1 MTSEMHNPQSA
12 DSLRKAIFKYASE
25 RFDYNPPPLDGT
37 ASPAELTAE
46 VGQTITEDGL
56 GGETALKLFAEK
68 LAPATISTDHP
79 GFLSFIPAAPTE
91 AASLF
96 DLVVSASSIYGG
108 SWLEG
113 SGAVYAE
120 NQVLSFLAREFGLPE
135 TSGGVFVQGGTLG
148 NLSALAVAREE
159 ASKKSGAKNWTII
172 CSEEA
177 HSSIQSVAM
186 VLGVQTTKAASGDA
200 GFIDYHS
207 AKTAVIEAE
216 KSGLTPMAIVG
227 TSGTTNFGI
236 IDDLAGLA
244 KLAKEI
250 GVWFHVDG
258 AYGLAGALV
267 PELRPQFNGIEQAD
281 SFIVDP
287 HKWLFAPFDACALVY
302 RNPQL
307 ARQTFSQHGEYLEPI
322 NKSTEWNPS
331 DYAFNLSRR
340 ARGLPLWFSL
350 ATHGAAKY
358 RSALKQNVDLAFQ
371 IAAEIEKR
379 PNLKLVRK
387 PQLSVVVF
395 ERVGWDMEDY
405 EKWSEQ
411 LLADQTAFVLPS
423 SLRGKPHTRFAI
435 VNPQTSFELLVEIL
449 DSMEK

>member
-1 MTSEMHNPQSA
+1 MHNPQSA
-12 DSLRKAIFKYASE
+12 DSLRKAIFDYASQ
-25 RFDYNPPPLDGT
+25 RFDYNPPPLDGPL
-37 ASPAELTAE
+37 SPAELKAK

-56 GGETALKLFAEK
+56 GGEKALNIFAEQ

-96 DLVVSASSIYGG
+96 DLVVSASSVYGG

-113 SGAVYAE
+113 AGAVYAE
-120 NQVLSFLAREFGLPE
+120 NQVLSFLAGEYGLPE

-159 ASKKSGAKNWTII
+159 AAKKLGKKNWTII

-177 HSSIQSVAM
+177 HSSIQAVAM
-186 VLGVQTTKAASGDA
+186 VLGIETTKAASGDS
-200 GFIDYHS
+200 GSIGYDS
-207 AKTAVIEAE
+207 AKAAALEAT
-216 KSGLTPMAIVG
+216 SAGLTPMAIVG
-227 TSGTTNFGI
+227 TAGTTNFGI

-244 KLAKEI
+244 KLAKELGI
-250 GVWFHVDG
+250 WYHVDG
-258 AYGLAGALV
+258 AYGLAGALI
-267 PELRPQFNGIEQAD
+267 PELRAKFNGIEQAD

-307 ARQTFSQHGEYLEPI
+307 ARKTFSQHGEYLEPI

-350 ATHGAAKY
+350 ATYGAAKY

-379 PNLKLVRK
+379 PSLRLVRQ

-395 ERVGWDMEDY
+395 ERIGWEMSDY
-405 EKWSEQ
+405 EKWSEK
-411 LLADQTAFVLPS
+411 LLADQIAFVLPS

>member
-12 DSLRKAIFKYASE
+12 DSLRKAIFDYASQ
-25 RFDYNPPPLDGT
+25 RFDYNPPPLDGPL
-37 ASPAELTAE
+37 SPAELKAK

-56 GGETALKLFAEK
+56 GGEKALNIFAEQ

-96 DLVVSASSIYGG
+96 DLVVSASSVYGG

-113 SGAVYAE
+113 AGAVYAE
-120 NQVLSFLAREFGLPE
+120 NQVLSFLAGEYGLPE

-159 ASKKSGAKNWTII
+159 AAKKLGKKNWTII

-177 HSSIQSVAM
+177 HSSIQAVAM
-186 VLGVQTTKAASGDA
+186 VLGIETTKAASGDS
-200 GFIDYHS
+200 GSIGYDS
-207 AKTAVIEAE
+207 AKAAALEAT
-216 KSGLTPMAIVG
+216 SAGLTPMAIVG
-227 TSGTTNFGI
+227 TAGTTNFGI

-244 KLAKEI
+244 KLAKELGI
-250 GVWFHVDG
+250 WYHVDG
-258 AYGLAGALV
+258 AYGLAGALI
-267 PELRPQFNGIEQAD
+267 PELRAKFNGIEQAD

-307 ARQTFSQHGEYLEPI
+307 ARKTFSQHGEYLEPI

-350 ATHGAAKY
+350 ATYGAAKY

-379 PNLKLVRK
+379 PSLRLVRQ

-395 ERVGWDMEDY
+395 ERIGWEMSDY
-405 EKWSEQ
+405 EKWSEK
-411 LLADQTAFVLPS
+411 LLADQIAFVLPS

>member
-1 MTSEMHNPQSA
+1 
-12 DSLRKAIFKYASE
+12 
-25 RFDYNPPPLDGT
+25 
-37 ASPAELTAE
+37 
-46 VGQTITEDGL
+46 
-56 GGETALKLFAEK
+56 
-68 LAPATISTDHP
+68 
-79 GFLSFIPAAPTE
+79 
-91 AASLF
+91 
-96 DLVVSASSIYGG
+96 
-108 SWLEG
+108 
-113 SGAVYAE
+113 
-120 NQVLSFLAREFGLPE
+120 
-135 TSGGVFVQGGTLG
+135 
-148 NLSALAVAREE
+148 
-159 ASKKSGAKNWTII
+159 
-172 CSEEA
+172 
-177 HSSIQSVAM
+177 
-186 VLGVQTTKAASGDA
+186 
-200 GFIDYHS
+200 
-207 AKTAVIEAE
+207 
-216 KSGLTPMAIVG
+216 MAIVG

-331 DYAFNLSRR
+331 DYAFNLTRR

-395 ERVGWDMEDY
+395 ERVGWEMEDY

>member
-12 DSLRKAIFKYASE
+12 DSLRKAIFDYASQ
-25 RFDYNPPPLDGT
+25 RFDYNPPPLDGPL
-37 ASPAELTAE
+37 SPAELKAK

-56 GGETALKLFAEK
+56 GGEKALNIFAEQ

-96 DLVVSASSIYGG
+96 DLVVSASSVYGG

-113 SGAVYAE
+113 AGAVYAE
-120 NQVLSFLAREFGLPE
+120 NQVLSFLAGEYGLPE

-159 ASKKSGAKNWTII
+159 AAKKLGNKNWTII

-177 HSSIQSVAM
+177 HSSIQAVAM
-186 VLGVQTTKAASGDA
+186 VLGIETTKAASGDS
-200 GFIDYHS
+200 GSIGYDS
-207 AKTAVIEAE
+207 AKAAALEAA
-216 KSGLTPMAIVG
+216 SAGLTPMAIVG
-227 TSGTTNFGI
+227 TAGTTNFGI
-236 IDDLAGLA
+236 IDNLAGLA
-244 KLAKEI
+244 KLAKELGI
-250 GVWFHVDG
+250 WYHVDG
-258 AYGLAGALV
+258 AYGLAGALI
-267 PELRPQFNGIEQAD
+267 PELRAKFNGIEQAD

-307 ARQTFSQHGEYLEPI
+307 ARKTFSQHGEYLEPI

-350 ATHGAAKY
+350 ATYGAAKY

-379 PNLKLVRK
+379 PSLRLVRQ

-395 ERVGWDMEDY
+395 ERIGWEMSDY
-405 EKWSEQ
+405 EKWSEK
-411 LLADQTAFVLPS
+411 LLADQIAFVLPS